1 MKEPHLHEDP
11 ERTTPIGMARYAVD
25 FFKAALAVDDKL
37 GMKEGYEVIAP
48 VPVMFL
54 VGQSIELILKSFLIH
69 KGVSL
74 RHIRTKYGHGLH
86 KSLWKANELGISN
99 IVDLTDEDISTIK
112 ILDNLYS
119 SKQLQ
124 YIVTGAKTF
133 PVFGPV
139 ETVTR
144 KLLLS
149 VGSEVGFP
157 PRGIGDAI

>member
-1 MKEPHLHEDP
+1 MKEPHLHEDSA
-11 ERTTPIGMARYAVD
+11 RTTPIGMARYAVE
-25 FFKAALAVDDKL
+25 FYKAALAADDKL
-37 GMKEGYEVIAP
+37 GMEKGYEIIAP

-86 KSLWKANELGISN
+86 KSLRKAKELGLSS
-99 IVDLTDEDISTIK
+99 IVDLTEEEVGVIK
-112 ILDNLYS
+112 ILDELYS

-133 PVFGPV
+133 PILGPV
-139 ETVTR
+139 QTATT
-144 KLLLS
+144 KLLFS
-149 VGSEVGFP
+149 IGKEVGFP
-157 PRGIGDAI
+157 PRGIDNAI

>member
-1 MKEPHLHEDP
+1 MKTPHLHEDP

-25 FFKAALAVDDKL
+25 FFKAALAADDKL
-37 GMKEGYEVIAP
+37 GKEKGYEIIAP

-86 KSLWKANELGISN
+86 KSMRKAKELGLSD
-99 IVDLTDEDISTIK
+99 IVKLTDEDMSTIK
-112 ILDNLYS
+112 ILDDLYS

-139 ETVTR
+139 ETVAR

-149 VGSEVGFP
+149 IGDEVGFP
-157 PRGIGDAI
+157 PRGIGNAI